1 MTRKMDLSD
10 RGLKIAV
17 MKKFNKIEENL
28 EKRQF
33 SELKSTINK

>member
-1 MTRKMDLSD
+1 MSRKMDLSD

-17 MKKFNKIEENL
+17 VKKLNKIEENL
-28 EKRQF
+28 ERQF